1 MSPQYHRGVTY
12 WMVVPISLSY
22 QALLSSAQTVKL
34 EMAGPMKHLM
44 EGKSP
49 SEARMDAVVEG
60 KKTVTTPSA
69 GIESC
74 FRGFDVSAARPKST
88 SSAAKR
94 HRETS
99 KSAALGADN
108 NPQLDAHIHPRQ
120 KRKKISPSVARLE
133 ATPIPTTSKAAQVG
147 CLFGQATQPRLAS
160 AWSTSVETP
169 LVSIKARANSVLA
182 QPKSGSSAPKG
193 LGPNALFQTE
203 SPSGASI
210 IHTCGPAVAV
220 ASQAKAAAS
229 TTQGVGKHSEIETQ
243 STQGSSRNR
252 IRPINRNHS
261 TNRNHSRNRNRPI
274 NRNRFIP
281 VSAPQAKV
289 ITSEIRGVGSRLASK
304 TPPSESRQ
312 LSTLTPYVARNSPQS
327 DNPVPRR
334 RSMNKPDED
343 GKKRTRK
350 APWDQAVNEESE
362 EEVEEDEGKEE
373 VKKDKEKEDEDEE
386 DEDEAEEDEAEED
399 ELEEESDDVSQGSE
413 KKSGLQSLFAAA
425 LESRN
430 KYYRRKFERDERRWE
445 IEEKR
450 MEVESRRSDLEL
462 KRLEI
467 QVETEE
473 RILES
478 KLRVHNMHMFLE
490 KRRLELEIE
499 AFRQEFNLVELPSY
513 LSLANF

>member
-1 MSPQYHRGVTY
+1 
-12 WMVVPISLSY
+12 
-22 QALLSSAQTVKL
+22 
-34 EMAGPMKHLM
+34 MAGPMKHLM

-74 FRGFDVSAARPKST
+74 APSREVSRDDIFAAPRRTLISPNWLLGFRGFDVSAARPKST

-373 VKKDKEKEDEDEE
+373 VKKDKEKEDEDE
-386 DEDEAEEDEAEED
+386 DEAEEDEAEED

>member
-1 MSPQYHRGVTY
+1 MIPSATCTSTMNPKAARFAAPGVRDVTPVSQRCYILDGSTNITVSNQHSLDLPSPVHPAFRL
-12 WMVVPISLSY
+12 SHSSSY

-413 KKSGLQSLFAAA
+413 KSLGCNLYLQQLSKAGISITGASLKETNGDGK
-425 LESRN
+425 L
-430 KYYRRKFERDERRWE
+430 K
-445 IEEKR
+445 KR
-450 MEVESRRSDLEL
+450 GWKL
-462 KRLEI
+462 K
-467 QVETEE
+467 VVV
-473 RILES
+473 RI
-478 KLRVHNMHMFLE
+478 
-490 KRRLELEIE
+490 
-499 AFRQEFNLVELPSY
+499 
-513 LSLANF
+513 